1 MKTENLNRK
10 YRFLNLKP
18 FAFGM
23 VFICLLLYGTTV
35 QGQELNSYIE
45 EAIQNN
51 PSIQAVELQYKISSE
66 KISETNSLPNTQFE
80 GAYSVGKND
89 MPMMQEGAF
98 SVMQM
103 FPWFGTISA
112 RGKYAEAMAD
122 ADFVEINIAKRKTA
136 MALSQS
142 YYRLYEITKKQQVL
156 DSNIQLLET
165 YERLALTSVEVGK
178 ASAVSVL
185 RLQMRQ
191 NELFERK
198 LILEQDFAAELVTFN
213 KLMNRQEVSEI
224 VIADTLTIPEN
235 DLEIDF
241 EKLQLHPELLK
252 YEELSKAVSQ
262 SDAINKKESAPSFG
276 IGMEYM
282 LYTEAPNMV
291 MPMVSLSIPIF
302 NNKYKS
308 IARQNK
314 LRNEVLN
321 VQKEERQNV
330 LVSQLQKA
338 VRSRN
343 AARIRIQTQEK
354 NLKQAEN
361 ANEILLRNYE
371 TGTIDFNDV
380 LDIQELQLKF
390 QTNRIEAVALYFQQ
404 TAIIDYFVR

>member
-1 MKTENLNRK
+1 
-10 YRFLNLKP
+10 
-18 FAFGM
+18 M